1 MRICFVTRGIPTQDY
16 PMQGIFEWDQA
27 KALSELGHEVTY
39 IVIDLRS
46 LRRKRKYGYRS
57 YIKSDIHVEEVNIPL
72 GNIPEGMLRLVGK
85 YALKKALKSAKKK
98 YGSFD
103 IIHSHFI
110 DMAVVTSEVLGG
122 KSVHVITEH
131 SSRLNG
137 SLSAKQIRKYGA
149 VYNNADSIIAVSES
163 LQRRLKT
170 VFGIDSKCIHNIADT
185 AVFDYEESERLAS
198 QYRFITV
205 GNLTKNKHMDI
216 VIEAFE
222 EVKKKIAGSELIII
236 GDGSE
241 RKSLEELILE
251 KNLKGYVHLKGRLN
265 REEVSYYMKQSD
277 CFVLASN
284 SETFGVV
291 YIEAIASGL
300 PVIATKCG
308 GPEDFVN
315 EKNGILIPLD
325 DKDALIDAMIKIYN
339 KRNDF
344 DRQLMSEE
352 IKNNF
357 SGNIIAKE
365 IEQLYMDVVRNKSER
380 KN

>member
-1 MRICFVTRGIPTQDY
+1 MKICFVTRGIPTPDY

-27 KALSELGHEVTY
+27 KALTELGHEVIY
-39 IVIDLRS
+39 IAIDLRS
-46 LRRKRKYGYRS
+46 FRRKRKYGYSS
-57 YIKSDIHVEEVNIPL
+57 YVRNAVYVEEINIPL
-72 GNIPEGMLRLVGK
+72 GNIPEDILRFVGQQ
-85 YALKKALKSAKKK
+85 ALKNVLKSAEKK

-103 IIHSHFI
+103 IIHSQFI
-110 DMAVVTSEVLGG
+110 DMAVVTAGVLDGT
-122 KSVHVITEH
+122 SVHVITEH

-137 SLSAKQIRKYGA
+137 NLTAKQIKKYGNAYNSADA
-149 VYNNADSIIAVSES
+149 VIAVSGS

-170 VFGIDSKCIHNIADT
+170 IFDIDSKCIHNIADT
-185 AVFDYEESERLAS
+185 AIFDYEEPEGLTP

-205 GNLTKNKHMDI
+205 GNLIKNKHIDI
-216 VIEAFE
+216 VIEAFD
-222 EVKKKIAGSELIII
+222 EVKKKIADSELTII
-236 GDGSE
+236 GDGPERKQLEQLISE
-241 RKSLEELILE
+241 R
-251 KNLKGYVHLKGRLN
+251 NLNESVHLKGRLN
-265 REEVSYYMKQSD
+265 REEVSRYMKQSD